1 VAHAVAVARM
11 NQAGSAHLDAYV
23 VAAPGHGLDASQLI
37 AALAEAL
44 PAHEVPQHLVL
55 LDALPVMANGQVDIA
70 ALPLPAESSSGEEVD
85 DAMQPKTANEQLL
98 AVLWKELLGI
108 ARVRTSD
115 NFFDIGGHSLMAV
128 DMAARVQRQTGM
140 SLNLL
145 DIANGT
151 LGTLAAGLSESVSTP
166 PPSAK
171 SGSLL
176 GRLFGRR

>member
-1 VAHAVAVARM
+1 M

-23 VAAPGHGLDASQLI
+23 VAAPGHVLDVNQLI

-55 LDALPVMANGQVDIA
+55 LDALPLLANGQVDSA
-70 ALPLPAESSSGEEVD
+70 ALPLPAESSSDEDVD
-85 DAMQPKTANEQLL
+85 DVLQPKTANEQLL
-98 AVLWKELLGI
+98 ASLWKELLGI

-128 DMAARVQRQTGM
+128 DMAARVQRQTGL

-151 LGTLAAGLSESVSTP
+151 LGTLAAGLSESASMP
-166 PPSAK
+166 PPPAK